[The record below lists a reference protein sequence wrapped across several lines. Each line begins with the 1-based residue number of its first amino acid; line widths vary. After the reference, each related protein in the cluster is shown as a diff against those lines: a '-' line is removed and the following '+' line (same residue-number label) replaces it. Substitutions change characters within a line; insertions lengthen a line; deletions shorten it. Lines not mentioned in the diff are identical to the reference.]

1 MNHLSFLKY
10 CKTKFFA
17 EKIASAFKG
26 PLTRLRFGE
35 FILLRSFRSILYESK
50 AHKFCPKYLNC
61 FLGLQTLKTFL
72 TGSQITIAVVDQ
84 VLKYSSLALYSLYLH
99 LPNSYFSSV
108 FITISVQVFGV
119 TAFIRWGRWEIKST
133 LCSSRRQFIQFPA
146 SWLVSR
152 TFSWFS
158 WESATWSQNENKIAT
173 LSDKL

>member
-26 PLTRLRFGE
+26 PLTKLRFEE

-61 FLGLQTLKTFL
+61 FLGLQTLKNFSYRLSDHNRSGRPSLVTKFAF
-72 TGSQITIAVVDQ
+72 SPSK
-84 VLKYSSLALYSLYLH
+84 LKYSSLALYSLYLH

-119 TAFIRWGRWEIKST
+119 TAFIR
-133 LCSSRRQFIQFPA
+133 
-146 SWLVSR
+146 
-152 TFSWFS
+152 
-158 WESATWSQNENKIAT
+158 
-173 LSDKL
+173 

>member
-10 CKTKFFA
+10 CKTKFLA

-26 PLTRLRFGE
+26 PLTKLRFEE

-61 FLGLQTLKTFL
+61 FLGLQTLKTFR

-84 VLKYSSLALYSLYLH
+84 VLKYYSLALYSLYLH

-119 TAFIRWGRWEIKST
+119 TAFIRWGCWEIKFT

>member
-10 CKTKFFA
+10 RKTKFFA

-26 PLTRLRFGE
+26 PLTKLRFGE

-61 FLGLQTLKTFL
+61 FLGLQTLKTFR

-133 LCSSRRQFIQFPA
+133 LYSSRRQFIQFPA

-173 LSDKL
+173 LSNKL